1 MSKPSKPALPPDG
14 PDWSLVPDESEKRV
28 ALAGWLVIAVFF
40 GVFGAW
46 AAVAPLNGAVV
57 ASGFVKVD
65 GNRKSI
71 QHLDGGIVRELHVRE
86 GATVKAGDILISLD
100 DTQARAEFEIFS
112 KQHLVLRATE
122 ERLRAEFAS
131 ASQMDLPADLAR
143 RQNDADVRAAWRA
156 EVQRFETRKRALAGQ
171 RALITERIAQL
182 KAQVTGGEA
191 QIKGIN
197 AQITSLTKERDSLM
211 PLLKQGLVTRPRI
224 LQLERNGSGLEVQAS
239 AVTGE
244 ITRANEGI
252 AEQMQQSAQLDNDQR
267 AAVATELRDTQAK
280 LAELL
285 PRLSS
290 AEASLNRMVVRSP
303 YSGRVVSLSVFS
315 VGGVIGR
322 GERLL
327 DIVPEREALVIDAQV
342 KVEEISD
349 VHPDMAADVHLVA
362 YKQRTIPVVRGEVIQ
377 VSADRLTDQ
386 KSGAPYYVAQIAV
399 GEHELASFPQ
409 VHLYPGMPV
418 TVMIPTVERS
428 ALSYLVGPL
437 MMSFNQAFRQK

>member
-1 MSKPSKPALPPDG
+1 
-14 PDWSLVPDESEKRV
+14 V
-28 ALAGWLVIAVFF
+28 AG
-40 GVFGAW
+40 
-46 AAVAPLNGAVV
+46 
-57 ASGFVKVD
+57 
-65 GNRKSI
+65 GN
-71 QHLDGGIVRELHVRE
+71 
-86 GATVKAGDILISLD
+86 
-100 DTQARAEFEIFS
+100 
-112 KQHLVLRATE
+112 
-122 ERLRAEFAS
+122 
-131 ASQMDLPADLAR
+131 
-143 RQNDADVRAAWRA
+143 
-156 EVQRFETRKRALAGQ
+156 
-171 RALITERIAQL
+171 
-182 KAQVTGGEA
+182 A

-197 AQITSLTKERDSLM
+197 AQITSLTKERESLM
-211 PLLKQGLVTRPRI
+211 PLLKQGLVTRPRV

-244 ITRANEGI
+244 ITRAKEGI

-267 AAVATELRDTQAK
+267 AALATELRDTQAK

-290 AEASLNRMVVRSP
+290 AEATLNRMVVRSP

-342 KVEEISD
+342 KVDEISD
-349 VHPDMAADVHLVA
+349 VHPAMAADVHLVA
-362 YKQRTIPVVRGEVIQ
+362 YKQRTIPVVRGEVTQ

-399 GEHELASFPQ
+399 GEHELERFPQ
-409 VHLYPGMPV
+409 VQLYPGMPV

-428 ALSYLVGPL
+428 ALSYLIGPL
-437 MMSFNQAFRQK
+437 MMSFNEAFRQK